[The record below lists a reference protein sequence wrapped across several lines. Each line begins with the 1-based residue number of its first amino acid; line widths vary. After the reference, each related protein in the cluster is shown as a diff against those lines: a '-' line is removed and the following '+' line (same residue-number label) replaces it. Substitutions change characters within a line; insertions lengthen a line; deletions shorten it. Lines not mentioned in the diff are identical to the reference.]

1 MTFNF
6 KVISLANVVQHRVE
20 GNSLII
26 SADPADGDSILRLN
40 GFNFWGA
47 KLVVTRIGGTA
58 PLDKSAQCDSPN
70 TIHTFK
76 AIISRRYNDER
87 RFLDLSDL
95 ANDTLLNGLA
105 IFGPYSIEAR
115 KASFFTA
122 FMKTCDD
129 IWGTEQ
135 EKEQAVVGISLAD
148 NNIGDVEYIKMLAH
162 TFKAIKYLDLSNNTI
177 TSTEKLIAWR
187 FDFRFLEELILS
199 GNQIEEGRPDYKSVL
214 TRWFPNLRLL
224 SNTPV
229 RSVAEFNALAT
240 TRRPVQS
247 VLPVLPVPILVAS
260 FRDEGAVGEN
270 FIKQFFPAYDADR
283 NACLNA
289 FYDAKSTFSV
299 SINTS
304 APRGSYDMNVGWD
317 AQIKKSRNLIKV
329 TQLAAKVLRL
339 YTGAESIRNAW
350 NTLPSTRHPDLM
362 TEAGKWNIECN
373 SVPGLPDPV
382 GQSVSGVGGLI
393 IQVHGEFAEVNL
405 NTNQEI
411 TTRSFD
417 RTFILGPGMGTQGVR
432 VVCDTLILRAYGG
445 SDAWKPQC
453 GDLLV
458 AHPSEAELS
467 IQPLIPD
474 GFGSSHPEKSQEQL
488 QKEILTVELSRTTRM
503 TLEWAAKCMF
513 ANNWSIEAAAADFA
527 AVRVRLM
534 VLLMTCF

>member
-1 MTFNF
+1 MTSNF
-6 KVISLANVVQHRVE
+6 KVISLANIVQYRVE
-20 GNSLII
+20 GKSLIV
-26 SADPADGDSILRLN
+26 SVDPADGDSLLSLN

-47 KLVVTRIGGTA
+47 KLVVARIGGTI

-76 AIISRRYNDER
+76 EIIGRRYDDER

-135 EKEQAVVGISLAD
+135 EKEQAVVGISLAN

-162 TFKAIKYLDLSNNTI
+162 TFKAIKYLDLSNNCI
-177 TSTEKLIAWR
+177 TGTENLLAWR

-199 GNQIEEGRPDYKSVL
+199 GNQIEEGRPDYRSVL
-214 TRWFPNLRLL
+214 TRWFPSLRLL

-229 RSVAEFNALAT
+229 RSAAESNTIAT
-240 TRRPVQS
+240 TGRPVQS
-247 VLPVLPVPILVAS
+247 EPPVLPVPILVAS

-270 FIKQFFPAYDADR
+270 FIKQFFPAYDMDR

-304 APRGSYDMNVGWD
+304 APRGSFDMNVGWD

-329 TQLAAKVLRL
+329 TQLAAKLSRL

-393 IQVHGEFAEVNL
+393 IQVHGEFAEVNF

-432 VVCDTLILRAYGG
+432 VVCDSLILRAYGG
-445 SDAWKPQC
+445 SNAWKPQC

-503 TLEWAAKCMF
+503 TLEWAAKCLI

-527 AVRVRLM
+527 AVRVCLM
-534 VLLMTCF
+534 VFL